1 MKKNG
6 CEILINTLAYSFTAL
21 RTKIK
26 GPKILRNALAYF
38 FAASD
43 IKKKVL
49 K

>member
-6 CEILINTLAYSFTAL
+6 CEILINTLAYSFTAS

-26 GPKILRNALAYF
+26 GYKIVKNALGYF